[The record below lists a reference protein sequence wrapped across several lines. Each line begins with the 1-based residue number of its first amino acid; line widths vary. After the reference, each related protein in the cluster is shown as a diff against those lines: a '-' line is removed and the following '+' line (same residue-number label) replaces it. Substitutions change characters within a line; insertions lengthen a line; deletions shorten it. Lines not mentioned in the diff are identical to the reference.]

1 LTKNDEKQRFLQ
13 MVTPN
18 KGFLL
23 FSKKK
28 KRRKISVSNG
38 SSFLSKTACATD
50 F

>member
-28 KRRKISVSNG
+28 RRKISVSNG